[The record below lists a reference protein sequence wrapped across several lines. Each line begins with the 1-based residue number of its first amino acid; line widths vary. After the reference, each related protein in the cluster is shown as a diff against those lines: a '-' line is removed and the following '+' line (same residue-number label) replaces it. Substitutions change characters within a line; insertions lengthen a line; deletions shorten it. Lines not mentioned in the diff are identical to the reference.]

1 MSDNIRQV
9 DIEQELR
16 SAYLDY
22 AMSVIVARAL
32 PDARDGL
39 KPVQRRILYAMYD
52 MGIRP
57 NSPYKKSARIVGEV
71 LGKYHPHG
79 DAAVYDA
86 MARMAQ
92 DFSLRYLLIDGQG
105 NFGSIDGDAPAAMR
119 YTEAR
124 LTSLAMDLLNDI
136 DRETVDW
143 IPNFDGTL
151 QEPIVL
157 PAALPNLLING
168 ASGIA
173 VGMATNIP
181 PHNVG
186 EVIDALD
193 YLLQHWDE
201 REEVSVETLMT
212 FIQGPD
218 FPTGGVIIGAEAL
231 RQAYATGRGQ
241 LTVRAVAEVE
251 PLGKDRQRIIITQI
265 PYQVNKSSLI
275 ERIAELVR
283 AEKLDEISDLRD
295 ESDQRGLR
303 IVIELKRGAQPQKTL
318 NRLYR
323 YTPLQSTFSV
333 QLLALVQSTPLTL
346 PLKRLLLIFLDH
358 RIEVLVR
365 RSRYELRRA
374 RDRAHILEGLLIA
387 LDHLD
392 EVVHIIR
399 QSPDVET
406 ARTRLMASF
415 GLSAVQAQAI
425 LDMPLRRL
433 TALERE
439 KLVAEYEE
447 LLREISRLESLLAS
461 PQLQRETIRADLQ
474 ALRARYADVRRTR
487 IEASLAEILD
497 DEDFVH
503 HERVLI
509 PITTQGFIKR
519 VPVEQ
524 YRSQGRG
531 GKGVIGMTTR
541 EEDAV
546 LYVLS
551 ADTLDTLL
559 FFTDKGKVYQQRVYQ
574 IPAAD
579 RTAKG
584 SLLAGL
590 LALAP
595 DEHVTAVVAV
605 PGFDLNGY
613 LTLVTRMGRVKRVPL
628 QEFASVRASG
638 LIAMALEEGDTL
650 GWARL
655 TGGQDEL
662 ILVTEQ
668 GQALRFPEE
677 EVRPM
682 GRTAAGV
689 KAITLEEGDA
699 VTSMEVVLPHADFL
713 VVAVNGYGRRTALEE
728 FSPQHRGGKGLRAF
742 KVSARTGPVTSGR
755 VVQET
760 DDVILISESGQILR
774 AHVADI
780 PRMGRATQGVRL
792 MDLKAGDR
800 VASVARLTES

>member
-1 MSDNIRQV
+1 MSDQIRRI
-9 DIEQELR
+9 DIEQEMR

-92 DFSLRYLLIDGQG
+92 DFSLRYLLVDGQG

-124 LTSLAMDLLNDI
+124 LTPLAMDLLTDI
-136 DRETVDW
+136 DKETVSW
-143 IPNFDGTL
+143 VPNFDGTL
-151 QEPIVL
+151 MEPEVL

-186 EVIDALD
+186 EVIGALD
-193 YLLQHWDE
+193 YLLEHWDE
-201 REEVSVETLMT
+201 RDEVSVETLMT
-212 FIQGPD
+212 FIKGPD
-218 FPTGGVIIGAEAL
+218 FPTGGVIIGADAL

-241 LTVRAVAEVE
+241 LTVRAVAEIE
-251 PLGKDRQRIIITQI
+251 PLGKDRQRIIITEI

-275 ERIAELVR
+275 ERMAELVR
-283 AEKLDEISDLRD
+283 LEKLDEISDLRD

-333 QLLALVQSTPLTL
+333 QLLALVQGMPLTL
-346 PLKRLLLIFLDH
+346 PLKRLLLIFLEH

-365 RSRYELRRA
+365 RSQYELQRA
-374 RDRAHILEGLLIA
+374 RERAHILEGLLIA

-392 EVVHIIR
+392 EVVSIIR
-399 QSPDVET
+399 HSPDVDT
-406 ARTRLMASF
+406 ARTRLMEAF
-415 GLSAVQAQAI
+415 GLSTVQAQAI

-447 LLREISRLESLLAS
+447 LLRTIAHLESLLAS
-461 PQLQRETIRADLQ
+461 PLLQRETIRAELQ
-474 ALRARYADVRRTR
+474 TLRARYADARRTR
-487 IEASLAEILD
+487 IEATVAEILE

-509 PITTQGFIKR
+509 PITAQGYIKR

-524 YRSQGRG
+524 YRAQGRG

-590 LALAP
+590 LALGA

-605 PGFDLNGY
+605 PGFDIKGY
-613 LTLVTRMGRVKRVPL
+613 LTLVTRQGRIKRVPL
-628 QEFASVRASG
+628 QEFVSVRPSG
-638 LIAMALEEGDTL
+638 LLAMALEEGDTL

-699 VTSMEVVLPHADFL
+699 VTSMEVVLPQADFL
-713 VVAVNGYGRRTALEE
+713 VVAVNGYGRRTPLDE
-728 FSPQHRGGKGLRAF
+728 FSLQHRGGKGIRAF

-755 VVQET
+755 VVQES
-760 DDVILISESGQILR
+760 DEVIIISESGQILR
-774 AHVADI
+774 ARVADI

-792 MDLKAGDR
+792 MELKAGDR
-800 VASVARLTES
+800 VASVARLGEG

>member
-1 MSDNIRQV
+1 MNDQIRRV
-9 DIEQELR
+9 DIEHEMR

-57 NSPYKKSARIVGEV
+57 NSAYKKSARIVGEV

-92 DFSLRYLLIDGQG
+92 DFSLRYLLVDGQG

-124 LTSLAMDLLNDI
+124 LTALAMELLNDI
-136 DRETVDW
+136 EKDTVDW
-143 IPNFDGTL
+143 VPNFDGTL
-151 QEPIVL
+151 REPEVL

-181 PHNVG
+181 PHNLGEIVG
-186 EVIDALD
+186 ALD

-201 REEVSVETLMT
+201 RDEVSVETLME
-212 FIQGPD
+212 FVKGPD
-218 FPTGGVIIGAEAL
+218 FPTGGVVIGAEAL

-241 LTVRAVAEVE
+241 LTVRAVADIE
-251 PLGKDRQRIIITQI
+251 PLGKDRHRIIITQI

-318 NRLYR
+318 NRLYK
-323 YTPLQSTFSV
+323 YTPLQSTFGV
-333 QLLALVQSTPLTL
+333 QLLALVEGTPLIL
-346 PLKRLLLIFLDH
+346 PLKRLLLIFLEH

-365 RSRYELRRA
+365 RSRHELRRA

-392 EVVHIIR
+392 EVVQIIR
-399 QSPDVET
+399 QSPDVDT
-406 ARTRLMASF
+406 ARTRLMAAF
-415 GLSAVQAQAI
+415 GLSEVQAQAI

-461 PQLQRETIRADLQ
+461 PLLQRETIRAELN
-474 ALRARYADVRRTR
+474 ALRERYADARRTR
-487 IEASLAEILD
+487 IEAGAAELLD

-503 HERVLI
+503 HERVI
-509 PITTQGFIKR
+509 VPITAQGYIKR
-519 VPVEQ
+519 VPAEQ
-524 YRSQGRG
+524 YRAQGRG

-541 EEDAV
+541 DEDAV
-546 LYVLS
+546 LYILS
-551 ADTLDTLL
+551 ADTHDTLL
-559 FFTDKGKVYQQRVYQ
+559 FFTDKGKVYQERVYQ

-590 LALAP
+590 IALAA

-605 PGFDLNGY
+605 SSFEMEGY
-613 LTLVTRMGRVKRVPL
+613 LTMVTRQGRIKRVPL
-628 QEFASVRASG
+628 QEFANVRASG
-638 LIAMALEEGDTL
+638 LIAMSLEEGDTL
-650 GWARL
+650 GWVRL

-662 ILVTEQ
+662 ILITEQ
-668 GQALRFPEE
+668 GQAVRFAEAD
-677 EVRPM
+677 VRPM

-689 KAITLEEGDA
+689 KAIELEEGDA

-713 VVAVNGYGRRTALEE
+713 VLAVNGYGRRTALTE
-728 FSPQHRGGKGLRAF
+728 FPLQHRGGKGIRAF
-742 KVSARTGPVTSGR
+742 KVSPRTGPVTSGR
-755 VVQET
+755 VVQES
-760 DDVILISESGQILR
+760 DEVIIISEGGQILR
-774 AHVADI
+774 ARVAEI

-792 MDLKAGDR
+792 MELKAGDR
-800 VASVARLTES
+800 VASVARLSEA

>member
-1 MSDNIRQV
+1 MDDQIRRI
-9 DIEQELR
+9 DIEQEMR
-16 SAYLDY
+16 NAYLDY

-57 NSPYKKSARIVGEV
+57 NSAYKKSARIVGEV

-92 DFSLRYLLIDGQG
+92 DFSLRYLLVDGQG

-124 LTSLAMDLLNDI
+124 LTPLAMELLNDI
-136 DRETVDW
+136 EKDTVDW
-143 IPNFDGTL
+143 VPNFDGTL
-151 QEPIVL
+151 PEPEVL

-186 EVIDALD
+186 EIIAALT
-193 YLLQHWDE
+193 YLLEHWDE
-201 REEVSVETLMT
+201 RDEVSVETLME
-212 FIQGPD
+212 FIKGPD
-218 FPTGGVIIGAEAL
+218 FPTGGVIIGVDAL

-251 PLGKDRQRIIITQI
+251 PLGKDRQRIIISEI

-283 AEKLDEISDLRD
+283 NEKLDEISDLRD

-303 IVIELKRGAQPQKTL
+303 IVIELKRGTQPQKTL
-318 NRLYR
+318 NRLYK

-333 QLLALVQSTPLTL
+333 QLLALVQGTPLTL
-346 PLKRLLLIFLDH
+346 PLKRLLLIFLEH

-365 RSRYELRRA
+365 RSQYELRKA
-374 RDRAHILEGLLIA
+374 RERAHILEGLLIA
-387 LDHLD
+387 LDHMD
-392 EVVHIIR
+392 EVVQIIR

-406 ARTRLMASF
+406 ARTRLMAAF
-415 GLSAVQAQAI
+415 GLSEVQAQAI

-439 KLVAEYEE
+439 KLVAEYEA
-447 LLREISRLESLLAS
+447 LLREIARLESLLAS
-461 PQLQRETIRADLQ
+461 PLLQREMIRAELE
-474 ALRARYADVRRTR
+474 ALRERYADARRTR
-487 IEASLAEILD
+487 IEANAAEMLE
-497 DEDFVH
+497 DEDFIH
-503 HERVLI
+503 HERVI
-509 PITTQGFIKR
+509 VPITAQGYIKR
-519 VPVEQ
+519 VPAEQ
-524 YRSQGRG
+524 YRAQSRG

-541 EEDAV
+541 DEDAV

-551 ADTLDTLL
+551 ADTHDTLL
-559 FFTDKGKVYQQRVYQ
+559 FFTDKGKVYQERVYQ

-590 LALAP
+590 IALAA

-605 PGFDLNGY
+605 PGFDMEGY
-613 LTLVTRMGRVKRVPL
+613 LTLVTRYGRIKRVPL
-628 QEFASVRASG
+628 KEFANVRASG

-662 ILVTEQ
+662 ILITEQ

-677 EVRPM
+677 DVRPM

-699 VTSMEVVLPHADFL
+699 VTSMEVVLPKADFL

-728 FSPQHRGGKGLRAF
+728 FTLQHRGGKGLRAF

-755 VVQET
+755 IVQEE
-760 DDVILISESGQILR
+760 DEVIMISEGGQILR
-774 AHVADI
+774 ARVADI

-792 MDLKAGDR
+792 MDLKTGDR
-800 VASVARLTES
+800 VASVARLAEK